1 MHYSWW
7 LLSTLYSPTQLQKF
21 HWTPLPCAFQWIWP
35 MKCTCKR
42 SAVGQ
47 YVVVYLFPS
56 SLPVSVKLRW
66 KHGGQEKGP
75 GVGMARSFS
84 VTPLVVFSWL
94 QLLIVPV
101 LLWTT
106 PLSVLPASAGSPCY
120 GFCSC
125 QAAQHL
131 GSANT
136 SSSLHPANL
145 RESSSFLLWLI
156 SQLPCHFLFD
166 FLASPSQ
173 CN

>member
-1 MHYSWW
+1 MYYSWW
-7 LLSTLYSPTQLQKF
+7 PHFTLYSPTKLQES
-21 HWTPLPCAFQWIWP
+21 HWTPLPYAFQWMWP

-47 YVVVYLFPS
+47 YVVVYLFSS
-56 SLPVSVKLRW
+56 SLPVSVKHRW
-66 KHGGQEKGP
+66 KHGGQEKRP
-75 GVGMARSFS
+75 REVFFT

-94 QLLIVPV
+94 QLLLVPV
-101 LLWTT
+101 FLWTT
-106 PLSVLPASAGSPCY
+106 PLSVLPDSAGSPWF
-120 GFCSC
+120 GFSSC

-131 GSANT
+131 LSANPT
-136 SSSLHPANL
+136 SSLHPANL

-166 FLASPSQ
+166 FLASLSQ